1 MTTTLTPIQLREARS
16 DNMLLSGILPVYDY
30 DEQYWV
36 KSQFSNKKYKT
47 TLNSCSC
54 PDNKRGYICKHI
66 LLLKKTLA
74 EQNPQDKEKC
84 LKCGSKNLK
93 KNGTRK
99 VVSGKKQRWLCF
111 DCNHSF
117 VIEDIR
123 ENKASVEIV
132 VKSMDMYM
140 KGESYRAIANSLKQF
155 YNLKV
160 SQVSVMNW
168 VKRYITVI
176 DEHMKQYT
184 PQVSDTWHT
193 DEQFIKVKGKL
204 RYVWNCMDNE
214 TRFLLA
220 NNVTGSRTIANARKL
235 FKQAKSTADKKAQL
249 VITDG
254 SFSYNKAVQKEFAT
268 YKNPK
273 PHYRY
278 VSIRQK
284 DSNNNIIERFHGTYR
299 DREKSM
305 RSMKTLEGANTFSK
319 GFRLYY
325 NFVRPH
331 KALGNKTPAQVSG
344 LDVKADWE
352 KMMRNAIEQPTLN
365 ISEKTTDY

>member
-1 MTTTLTPIQLREARS
+1 MITQTLTPIQLRNERS
-16 DNMLLSGILPVYDY
+16 DNMLLAGILPVYDY

-47 TLNSCSC
+47 TLNSCTC
-54 PDNKRGYICKHI
+54 PDFKKGYICKHI
-66 LLLKKTLA
+66 LLLKKTLD
-74 EQNPQDKEKC
+74 EQTSTDKEKC
-84 LKCGSKNLK
+84 LKCGSKSLK

-99 VVSGKKQRWLCF
+99 VVSGKKQRWLCLE
-111 DCNHSF
+111 CNHSF

-123 ENKASVEIV
+123 ENKASVETV

-155 YNLKV
+155 HNLKV

-168 VKRYITVI
+168 VKRYISII

-184 PQVSDTWHT
+184 PIVSDVWHT
-193 DEQFIKVKGKL
+193 DEQFIKVKGKQ
-204 RYVWNCMDNE
+204 RYVWNCMDNK

-220 NNVTGSRTIANARKL
+220 NNVTNQRSTKDARTL
-235 FKQAKSTADKKAQL
+235 FQQAKKTANKKAQTI
-249 VITDG
+249 ITDG
-254 SFSYNKAVQKEFAT
+254 AFAYNKAVQKEFKT
-268 YKNPK
+268 YKNPN

-278 VSIRQK
+278 VSLRQH

-299 DREKSM
+299 QREKSM
-305 RSMKTLEGANTFSK
+305 RSMKTLKGANTFSK

-331 KALGNKTPAQVSG
+331 INLNGKTPAQVSG
-344 LDVKADWE
+344 IKVNADWIE
-352 KMMRNAIEQPTLN
+352 LMKSAIDSNRDLTN
-365 ISEKTTDY
+365 KN

>member
-1 MTTTLTPIQLREARS
+1 MTQTLTPIQLREARS

-47 TLNSCSC
+47 TLHSCTC
-54 PDNKRGYICKHI
+54 PDFKNGYICKHI
-66 LLLKKTLA
+66 LLLKKTL
-74 EQNPQDKEKC
+74 EGQNPQEKEKC
-84 LKCGSKNLK
+84 LKCGSNNLK

-99 VVSGKKQRWLCF
+99 VVNGKKQRWLCL

-155 YNLKV
+155 HNLKV

-168 VKRYITVI
+168 VKRYIKVI
-176 DEHMKQYT
+176 DEHTKQYT
-184 PQVSDTWHT
+184 PNVSDVWHT
-193 DEQFIKVKGKL
+193 DEQFIKVKGVQK
-204 RYVWNCMDNE
+204 YVWNCMDNK

-220 NNVTGSRTIANARKL
+220 NNVTDKRTTENARNL
-235 FKQAKSTADKKAQL
+235 FKQAKKTAGKKAQTI
-249 VITDG
+249 ITDG
-254 SFSYNKAVQKEFAT
+254 AFAYSQAVRKEFMT
-268 YKNPK
+268 YKNPN

-278 VSIRQK
+278 VSLRQH
-284 DSNNNIIERFHGTYR
+284 DSNNNIIERFHGNYR
-299 DREKSM
+299 AREKSM

-319 GFRLYY
+319 GFRLYH
-325 NFVRPH
+325 NFIRVH
-331 KALGNKTPAQVSG
+331 QSLGKTPAQMGG
-344 LDVKADWE
+344 LEVNPNWE
-352 KMMRNAIEQPTLN
+352 ELMKSAIDSNRHLT
-365 ISEKTTDY
+365 K

>member
-1 MTTTLTPIQLREARS
+1 MTQTLTPLQLREQRS
-16 DNMLLSGILPVYDY
+16 SYMADLGISPIYDY

-36 KSQFSNKKYKT
+36 KSQFTSKKYKT

-54 PDNKRGYICKHI
+54 PDNKKGYICKHI
-66 LLLKKTLA
+66 LLLKKTLE

-84 LKCGSKNLK
+84 LKCGSKNRK

-99 VVSGKKQRWLCF
+99 VISGKKQRWLCL
-111 DCNHSF
+111 DCNYSF

-155 YNLKV
+155 HNLKV

-168 VKRYITVI
+168 VKRYIKVI
-176 DEHMKQYT
+176 DEYTKQYT
-184 PQVSDTWHT
+184 PNVSDVWHT
-193 DEQFIKVKGKL
+193 DEQFIKIKGVQK
-204 RYVWNCMDNE
+204 YVWNCMDNK

-220 NNVTGSRTIANARKL
+220 NNVTDKRTTENARNL
-235 FKQAKSTADKKAQL
+235 FKQAKKTAGKKAQTI
-249 VITDG
+249 ITDG
-254 SFSYNKAVQKEFAT
+254 AFAYSQAVRKEFMT
-268 YKNPK
+268 YKNPN

-278 VSIRQK
+278 VSLRQH
-284 DSNNNIIERFHGTYR
+284 DSNNNIIERFHGNYR
-299 DREKSM
+299 AREKSM

-319 GFRLYY
+319 GFKIY
-325 NFVRPH
+325 NNFIRVH
-331 KALGNKTPAQVSG
+331 QSLSKTPAQMSG
-344 LDVKADWE
+344 LKVNPNWE
-352 KMMRNAIEQPTLN
+352 ELMKSALN
-365 ISEKTTDY
+365 NN